1 MKKRWW
7 VFIVYV
13 DDYISCSNTVRNPLN
28 ILHYR
33 TGWNML
39 RMISSLSPMHENI
52 MKVKD
57 LKEEFKKNDR
67 DWGYIRNFRNGT
79 RINSGRFFGIS
90 LF

>member
-52 MKVKD
+52 MKV
-57 LKEEFKKNDR
+57 
-67 DWGYIRNFRNGT
+67 
-79 RINSGRFFGIS
+79 
-90 LF
+90 